1 MWSSI
6 LVSESAIITL
16 PKVGKILL
24 ERSYRAKHINISVTP
39 SKIRVAV
46 PVGVKFDVAQKIA
59 EQREYWIEK
68 QMHKFSRLKKPPIY
82 DIGHL
87 FAGEEMLHNSDSI
100 IRRVKRLA
108 KENGFKHNKIT
119 IKLMKSRWGSC
130 SSRNN
135 ISINILVGHLPKR
148 LQDYIFMHELMH
160 TKIKNHSK
168 HFWTELGKVVDDL
181 KGLRRE
187 LKEDYIL

>member
-1 MWSSI
+1 MSI
-6 LVSESAIITL
+6 KPL
-16 PKVGKILL
+16 
-24 ERSYRAKHINISVTP
+24 

-46 PVGVKFDVAQKIA
+46 PVGVSFKAAQKFA
-59 EQREYWIEK
+59 EQKEYWLEK
-68 QMHKFSRLKKPPIY
+68 QMLKFSRLKKPPIY

-87 FAGEEMLHNSDSI
+87 FAGEEILHNSDSI
-100 IRRVKRLA
+100 TRRVKRLA
-108 KENGFKHNKIT
+108 KESGFKHNKIT

-135 ISINILVGHLPKR
+135 ISINILIGHLPKR
-148 LQDYIFMHELMH
+148 LQDYIYMHELMH

-168 HFWTELGKVVDDL
+168 HFWSELDKIVDDL

-187 LKEDYIL
+187 LNEDYIL